1 MRTRGVKMQVTLTAE
16 LAEQVEQEIKV
27 SYTTKSAWFTKV
39 IMDFLEQ
46 KHKKED
52 GMRKKVIDLQIK

>member
-1 MRTRGVKMQVTLTAE
+1 MQVTLTAE

>member
-1 MRTRGVKMQVTLTAE
+1 MRIRGIKMQVTLTKE
-16 LAEQVEQEIKV
+16 LAEQVEQEIKA

-39 IMDFLEQ
+39 ITDFLEQ
-46 KHKKED
+46 KQKKED

>member
-1 MRTRGVKMQVTLTAE
+1 MRTRGVKMQVTL
-16 LAEQVEQEIKV
+16 
-27 SYTTKSAWFTKV
+27 TTKSAWFTKV

>member
-1 MRTRGVKMQVTLTAE
+1 MRDRGIKLQVTLKKE
-16 LAEQVEQEIKV
+16 LAEQVEQEIKT
-27 SYTTKSAWFTKV
+27 SYTTKSAWFTKI

-46 KHKKED
+46 KNKKDD

>member
-1 MRTRGVKMQVTLTAE
+1 MRIRGIKMQVTLTKE
-16 LAEQVEQEIKV
+16 LAEQVEQEIKD

-39 IMDFLEQ
+39 ITDFLEQ